1 MRSSNQ
7 RIYDIICGNQGH
19 TLKDKL
25 GAGARKI
32 IICGYRSH
40 TAKSRYK
47 NQPRRKEKDD
57 ERRQPK
63 S

>member
-1 MRSSNQ
+1 MRLSNQ

-25 GAGARKI
+25 GAGAKKI

-40 TAKSRYK
+40 IAKNR
-47 NQPRRKEKDD
+47 
-57 ERRQPK
+57 
-63 S
+63 